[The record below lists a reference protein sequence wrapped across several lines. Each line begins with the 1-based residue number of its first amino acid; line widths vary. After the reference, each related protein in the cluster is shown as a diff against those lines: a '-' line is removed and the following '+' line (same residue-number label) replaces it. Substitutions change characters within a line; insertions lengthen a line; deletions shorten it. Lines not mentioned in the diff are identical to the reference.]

1 MTVSVPPLRVA
12 LVAKRALAA
21 LPGLRAAGAVV
32 CAVCET
38 DPQQLARMGE
48 ACGLPESRRLSDY
61 ADVLC
66 SEADAVVVGTPMH
79 LHAPQAIAALEAG
92 RHVMSAVTAAVSL
105 DQCRALA
112 AACERARAHG
122 LVYMMDENACFR
134 RHTVLIRSL
143 VRRGAF
149 GDVYYAEGEYLH
161 DVKHLH
167 HGPDGAPTWRST
179 WQVGRN
185 GCTYGTHSLGPIL
198 QWLQGTSTG
207 YPDPIASVSCL
218 GSGRHTDP
226 EHAMED
232 TVVMLCK
239 LASGRLARVRVDML
253 SNRPQAVSNY
263 TLQGTEGAYES
274 QRASGERHRVWL
286 STRRERSW
294 QELDDFADDLPEWY
308 RTLASQATEGG
319 HGGGDFFTAWW
330 FAQACLGIREVPITP
345 EAALNWTAAGLVSQ
359 DSIRQGGMPLPVPGW
374 AELARAPG

>member
-1 MTVSVPPLRVA
+1 MSVPRLRVA

-294 QELDDFADDLPEWY
+294 QELDDFADPVCQNGVRVRRDEADRFERVEFPPPTAQPATAKRVLRRWTV
-308 RTLASQATEGG
+308 RTPTKRRQRDDQAATRKGEGIEPRYYSG
-319 HGGGDFFTAWW
+319 PRA
-330 FAQACLGIREVPITP
+330 
-345 EAALNWTAAGLVSQ
+345 
-359 DSIRQGGMPLPVPGW
+359 DSVLTLEG
-374 AELARAPG
+374 